1 MLIRTSPESENMWK
15 LFAPKIEMKDTDL
28 FGDPLAKHS
37 YYFLA
42 QEVQV
47 TSLAAER
54 RVSEG

>member
-1 MLIRTSPESENMWK
+1 MWK
-15 LFAPKIEMKDTDL
+15 LFAPEIEMKDTDL

-54 RVSEG
+54 RFSEG

>member
-15 LFAPKIEMKDTDL
+15 LFAPEIEMKDTDL

-37 YYFLA
+37 CYFLA
-42 QEVQV
+42 QKVQV

-54 RVSEG
+54 RFCEG